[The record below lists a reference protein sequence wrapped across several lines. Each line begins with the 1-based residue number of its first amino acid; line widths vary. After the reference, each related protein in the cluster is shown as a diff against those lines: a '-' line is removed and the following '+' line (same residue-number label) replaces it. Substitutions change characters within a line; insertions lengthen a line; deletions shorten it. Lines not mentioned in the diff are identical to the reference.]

1 MTSRLWVSVM
11 ALGIGGLIAGDS
23 ALWAAEHGGHEH
35 GGTTTAPAPSAT
47 KEHGGTPA
55 ARPSAPVEPPA
66 EAIRQTIRDYVKQVI
81 KKDGKFTIHDDVTGT
96 TRELALVRVHQRV
109 GKTGPLYYSCTDMRD
124 QQTGQVL
131 DLDYDVKATGMRLE
145 VVDVRIHKVNGK
157 ARYTYDNKD
166 RRIPVRP

>member
-1 MTSRLWVSVM
+1 MTSRLWMSVM
-11 ALGIGGLIAGDS
+11 AIGIGG
-23 ALWAAEHGGHEH
+23 ALASGRAVWAAEHGGHEH

-55 ARPSAPVEPPA
+55 ASRPAPVEPPA

-96 TRELALVRVHQRV
+96 TRELDLVRVHQRV

-124 QQTGQVL
+124 KKTGQLL
-131 DLDYDVKATGMRLE
+131 DLDYDVKATGMKLE
-145 VVDVRIHKVNGK
+145 VVDVRIHKVDGK
-157 ARYTYDNKD
+157 ARYTYDDKD
-166 RRIPVRP
+166 RRIAVRP